1 MSAQEFA
8 KTPENESV
16 STKEYL
22 FAPPRSNRDFSA
34 TSATYI
40 LAYTLHMND
49 NDDDDDENDNDNNN
63 DYNDNNNN
71 NNEDIYVK
79 STAYTVI
86 IYHISCHVKSDS
98 SKCMKH
104 FSCKVSFGMYC

>member
-1 MSAQEFA
+1 MFAQEFA
-8 KTPENESV
+8 KTPENESI
-16 STKEYL
+16 STKKYL
-22 FAPPRSNRDFSA
+22 FAPLRSNRDFSA
-34 TSATYI
+34 TSTTYI

-49 NDDDDDENDNDNNN
+49 NDDENENNNDNNN

-71 NNEDIYVK
+71 NNKDIYVK
-79 STAYTVI
+79 KTTAYTVI